1 MKSKSLK
8 FHIFATLLVT
18 FLSVGSFVSITY
30 LTKFLTDATIA
41 KQTIDFLIYFGIV
54 LGLVIFSGIMM
65 GLQNRLS
72 KVTSRMLAA
81 RIKEQKIESLDHVN
95 HDADLIRNDLLVKAE
110 SVSVNYYQNM
120 FAIFGYLIRLLF
132 SVAFAF
138 AMSWVVGVAAVI
150 SSTLL
155 LLFAQIKNKNANKL
169 QSNINNA
176 NELFSK
182 TIAKNIGGY
191 MYFRFANKEKYIA
204 NVFDNANLQ
213 MKNSSTRFAV
223 FSVTKSSAF
232 NLILNLISFSINLA
246 AGISIL
252 YYNADYGIFVA
263 AIALSYHSINSA
275 NDLGQNIAEKNSM
288 KQVLK
293 DFTTAHPLL
302 NPISQIKGD
311 IKINNISIA
320 FDQNQVFNNFSL
332 QIKEFSKT
340 LIIGQSGKGKSTL
353 MRVMNGDL
361 KPSEGKIH
369 FGNQLIDT
377 KIVSD
382 NLKVMTNDFT
392 FDVENIDNAITSF
405 SKEIQVDVLKELK
418 TKLGIEE
425 VNPITASRGE
435 LQKIKIANMLYSGC
449 DYQFYDEP
457 FSNISKDSLK
467 NVINLI
473 IKQKN
478 KTVVVIAHNLPR
490 DIISK
495 FDQVIRL

>member
-132 SVAFAF
+132 SIAFAF

-155 LLFAQIKNKNANKL
+155 LLFAQVKNKNANKL

-418 TKLGIEE
+418 TKLDLEE
-425 VNPITASRGE
+425 VNPVTASRGE

-457 FSNISKDSLK
+457 FSNISKDNLK

-473 IKQKN
+473 IKQQN
-478 KTVVVIAHNLPR
+478 KTVVVIAHNLPK
-490 DIISK
+490 DIINK